1 MSTPQVDGIT
11 VQLGNGKELR
21 IETNGKNSILDKN
34 YYISKVTLNGKEYQ
48 GSWLP
53 LEAIK
58 DGGHLQY
65 ELSERPTK
73 WAQEESLTPPSGPE
87 ADYTKSTAA
96 AGSSLLLNK

>member
-11 VQLGNGKELR
+11 IQLGNGKELR
-21 IETNGKNSILDKN
+21 IETNGKNPILDKN

-58 DGGHLQY
+58 DGGLLQY